1 MSDPTSEPIPPTPAQ
16 TVGPFF
22 GYALPYTRGNEL
34 VEPGTPGAVRLH
46 GTVFDGAGVPV
57 PDALIEIW
65 QADPAGAVVAR
76 SGSILRDGTFTGW
89 GRAETDREGG
99 YWFRT
104 LEPGATEPGRAPFF
118 AVTVFARGLQDR
130 LFTRAYLPEGDGA
143 GPENDGAPLDAEP
156 LLASLEPERRAT
168 LVTSREPD
176 GSLRFDIR
184 LQGGP
189 QGEEETVFLTYDP
202 IRAVP
207 AGAVAEA
214 GASAANASG
223 VTGAGDD
230 VNQPAVNERGP
241 HLIELVPHRDG
252 TDA

>member
-1 MSDPTSEPIPPTPAQ
+1 MSEPATKPLLPGPLLPPTPGQ

-22 GYALPYTRGNEL
+22 GYALPYARGNEL
-34 VEPGTPGAVRLH
+34 VEAGAPGAVRLH
-46 GTVFDGAGVPV
+46 GTVYDGAGAPV

-65 QADPAGAVVAR
+65 QADPAGALVRR

-104 LEPGATEPGRAPFF
+104 LRPGATEPGRAPFF

-130 LFTRAYLPEGDGA
+130 LFTRAYLPDAGA
-143 GPENDGAPLDAEP
+143 SGPDS

-168 LVTSREPD
+168 LLAHDEPD
-176 GSLRFDIR
+176 GSLRYGVSCSLRFDIR

-189 QGEEETVFLTYDP
+189 AGEEETVFLTYD
-202 IRAVP
+202 RTHALADDAA
-207 AGAVAEA
+207 AGRE
-214 GASAANASG
+214 G
-223 VTGAGDD
+223 
-230 VNQPAVNERGP
+230 
-241 HLIELVPHRDG
+241 I
-252 TDA
+252 DA

>member
-1 MSDPTSEPIPPTPAQ
+1 MSEPATKGLLPPTPGQ

-22 GYALPYTRGNEL
+22 GYALPYVRGNEL

-46 GTVFDGAGVPV
+46 GTVYDGAGAPV

-65 QADPAGAVVAR
+65 QADPVGAVVHR

-104 LEPGATEPGRAPFF
+104 LSPGATEPGRVPFF

-130 LFTRAYLPEGDGA
+130 LFTRAYLPDATTDDVVAPIPGA
-143 GPENDGAPLDAEP
+143 LENDP

-168 LVTSREPD
+168 LVMAREPD
-176 GSLRFDIR
+176 GSLRYGVDCSLRFDIR
-184 LQGGP
+184 LQG
-189 QGEEETVFLTYDP
+189 ERETVFLTYDEG
-202 IRAVP
+202 P
-207 AGAVAEA
+207 AAGKDGVGA
-214 GASAANASG
+214 
-223 VTGAGDD
+223 
-230 VNQPAVNERGP
+230 
-241 HLIELVPHRDG
+241 
-252 TDA
+252 

>member
-1 MSDPTSEPIPPTPAQ
+1 MSDMGGDAANGLLPPTPGQ

-22 GYALPYTRGNEL
+22 GFAMPYERSNEL

-46 GTVFDGAGVPV
+46 GIVRDGAGDPV
-57 PDALIEIW
+57 PDALVEIW

-89 GRAETDREGG
+89 GRAETNREGG

-104 LEPGATEPGRAPFF
+104 LSPGATEPGRAPFF

-130 LFTRAYLPEGDGA
+130 LFTRAYLPA
-143 GPENDGAPLDAEP
+143 GPETSEADPLEGHPLGADPLGADP

-168 LVTSREPD
+168 LVTAREPD

-184 LQGGP
+184 M
-189 QGEEETVFLTYDP
+189 QGEGETVFLRYDHAP
-202 IRAVP
+202 ADQVSTDQVSTDQVSTDQVP
-207 AGAVAEA
+207 AAGRDGA
-214 GASAANASG
+214 GA
-223 VTGAGDD
+223 
-230 VNQPAVNERGP
+230 
-241 HLIELVPHRDG
+241 
-252 TDA
+252 